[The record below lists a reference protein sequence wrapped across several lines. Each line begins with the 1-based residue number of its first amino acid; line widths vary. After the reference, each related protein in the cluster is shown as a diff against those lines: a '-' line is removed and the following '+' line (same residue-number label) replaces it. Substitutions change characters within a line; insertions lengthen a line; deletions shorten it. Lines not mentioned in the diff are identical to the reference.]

1 MMVTLLDSEAKVTPT
16 RSRPNPSAVGR
27 RGRAI
32 YARDLQDKLEA
43 EHLDRYVAI
52 NVDTG
57 QYVLGDSVRGALAMA
72 HERWPG
78 GVFFLI
84 WIGHPTVVRIG

>member
-1 MMVTLLDSEAKVTPT
+1 MATLLDSEAKGAPT
-16 RSRPNPSAVGR
+16 RSRPNPSEVGR

-43 EHLDRYVAI
+43 EHRDRYVAI
-52 NVDTG
+52 NVDNG
-57 QYVLGDSVRGALAMA
+57 QYALGDSVRGALAHA

-78 GVFFLI
+78 GVFYVM
-84 WIGHPTVVRIG
+84 WIGHPAVARIG

>member
-1 MMVTLLDSEAKVTPT
+1 MPILETSAIPAPVSTLGAAEIGQIA
-16 RSRPNPSAVGR
+16 
-27 RGRAI
+27 RAI

-57 QYVLGDSVRGALAMA
+57 QYALGDSVRGALAVA

-78 GVFFLI
+78 GMFYVI
-84 WIGHPTVVRIG
+84 WIGHPAVARIL

>member
-1 MMVTLLDSEAKVTPT
+1 MFALLDSEVKAAPA

-43 EHLDRYVAI
+43 EHRDRYVAI
-52 NVDTG
+52 NVDSG
-57 QYVLGDSVRGALAMA
+57 QYALGDSVRGTLAVA

-78 GVFFLI
+78 NTFYLI
-84 WIGHPTVVRIG
+84 WIGHPAVARI

>member
-1 MMVTLLDSEAKVTPT
+1 MMVMLLDSEAQAVPA
-16 RSRPNPSAVGR
+16 RSRPNPDEVGR

-32 YARDLQDKLEA
+32 YARDFQDKLEA
-43 EHLDRYVAI
+43 EHRDRYVAI

-57 QYVLGDSVRGALAMA
+57 QYALGDSVRGTLAVA

-78 GVFFLI
+78 GMFYVI
-84 WIGHPTVVRIG
+84 WIGHPAVARI

>member
-1 MMVTLLDSEAKVTPT
+1 M
-16 RSRPNPSAVGR
+16 
-27 RGRAI
+27 

-43 EHLDRYVAI
+43 EHRDRYVAI

-57 QYVLGDSVRGALAMA
+57 QYALGDSVRGALAEA

-78 GVFFLI
+78 GVFYVI
-84 WIGHPTVVRIG
+84 WIGRPATAHIR

>member
-1 MMVTLLDSEAKVTPT
+1 MMVTLLDSKVQATPA
-16 RSRPNPSAVGR
+16 RSRPHPDEVGR
-27 RGRAI
+27 RGRVI

-43 EHLDRYVAI
+43 EHRDRYVAI

-57 QYVLGDSVRGALAMA
+57 QYALGDSVRGALAVA

-78 GVFFLI
+78 GMFYVI
-84 WIGHPTVVRIG
+84 WIGHPAVARI

>member
-1 MMVTLLDSEAKVTPT
+1 MAALLDSETQAVPA
-16 RSRPNPSAVGR
+16 RSRPNPDEVGR
-27 RGRAI
+27 RGRVI

-43 EHLDRYVAI
+43 EYRDRYVAI

-57 QYVLGDSVRGALAMA
+57 QYALGDSVRGALAEA

-78 GVFFLI
+78 GMFYVI
-84 WIGHPTVVRIG
+84 WIGHPAVARI